1 MNFLF
6 HYMARW
12 KAINWTRYHYLLTN
26 LAEMGHD
33 VYVLQPPSLN
43 LQETNF
49 QEIEAKL
56 PPRLHLIDMELNNLL
71 WESNLPLNKLVKKG
85 YYSIASMNKV
95 KDLVRSEKIDV
106 AMFYNL
112 PQYPIMES
120 VSCIKIF
127 DYADDYLP
135 MLQHELGIFGN
146 GLIMKYAKRVLDNMI
161 QKADLTMAVSTV
173 LADSIQT
180 ARGNVKVLP
189 NGVDISD
196 FELAASGKRYVECPK
211 PIVGFIGAFEYFIDF
226 DLILDVA
233 QRMPRC
239 TFLLVG
245 SGRQLG
251 YVQDQVKTRGLR
263 NVILTGGVPH
273 AQIANYIREM
283 DVCLN
288 VFKKIA
294 VSHSACPIKLFEY
307 MIMKKPVISTRLHEV
322 QKIDESFILYADTAQ
337 EFVDSISMIVDN
349 KTDVSGYV
357 QRGYDTTVQK
367 YSWKSITLKLLH
379 WIDDIKRGSRS
390 KVIN

>member
-1 MNFLF
+1 
-6 HYMARW
+6 
-12 KAINWTRYHYLLTN
+12 
-26 LAEMGHD
+26 MG
-33 VYVLQPPSLN
+33 
-43 LQETNF
+43 F
-49 QEIEAKL
+49 
-56 PPRLHLIDMELNNLL
+56 
-71 WESNLPLNKLVKKG
+71 
-85 YYSIASMNKV
+85 
-95 KDLVRSEKIDV
+95 
-106 AMFYNL
+106 
-112 PQYPIMES
+112 
-120 VSCIKIF
+120 
-127 DYADDYLP
+127 
-135 MLQHELGIFGN
+135 
-146 GLIMKYAKRVLDNMI
+146 
-161 QKADLTMAVSTV
+161 
-173 LADSIQT
+173 
-180 ARGNVKVLP
+180 
-189 NGVDISD
+189 
-196 FELAASGKRYVECPK
+196 LAASGKRYVECPK